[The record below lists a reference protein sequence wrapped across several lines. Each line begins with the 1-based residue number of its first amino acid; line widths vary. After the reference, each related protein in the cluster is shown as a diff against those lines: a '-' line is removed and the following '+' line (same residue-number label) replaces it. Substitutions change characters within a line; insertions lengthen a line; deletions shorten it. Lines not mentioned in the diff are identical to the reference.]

1 MQHHKNLALVIGSI
15 GLLTLSACSS
25 TESTGATESPVASQT
40 TETVVASETET
51 VQHTTEVIET
61 STEATTSANVDEPV
75 DNADLPYSG
84 IGVGSPISING
95 EDATVCI
102 YGDGYGTNVWAA
114 GSNTSCEFVSAVH
127 HELVDDLNPTTDNI
141 RGHLPATVTA
151 TSPTTGETYDLTCSP
166 RGDALVSCRGG
177 NNASVHFY

>member
-1 MQHHKNLALVIGSI
+1 MQHHKNLALAIGSI

-25 TESTGATESPVASQT
+25 TESTGATESPIASQT

-51 VQHTTEVIET
+51 VQYTTEVVET
-61 STEATTSANVDEPV
+61 STEETTAANLDEPV
-75 DNADLPYSG
+75 DNTTLPYSG
-84 IGVGSPISING
+84 IGIGSPISLNN

-114 GSNTSCEFVSAVH
+114 GENTSCEFVSAVH
-127 HELVDDLNPTTDNI
+127 HKLVDGLNPTTDNI
-141 RGHLPATVTA
+141 RNHLPATVTA
-151 TSPTTGETYDLTCSP
+151 TSPVTGETYDLTCSP